1 MTTFKEDITS
11 DLDDVFFNT
20 DEMAEAITYSTSS
33 IEAIVKY
40 GPNLD
45 VDADSA
51 REVCTIT
58 VKRSDVATFA
68 VKTSVTIGSDTWR
81 TKREIKADAYA
92 RTIELEKAV
101 RPRLR

>member
-11 DLDDVFFNT
+11 DLDDVFFDT
-20 DEMAEAITYSTSS
+20 DEMAETITYGASS
-33 IEAIVKY
+33 IPAIVAY
-40 GPNLD
+40 GANLNEGGQ
-45 VDADSA
+45 SA
-51 REVCTIT
+51 QAECTIR
-58 VKRSDVATFA
+58 VKKSDVTTFA

-81 TKREIKADAYA
+81 TKREIKADAYT